1 MEGLGRDVGRLGP
14 LASTSQKNRT
24 AERSRSIFTT
34 EVIVYHCALHDVHI
48 PFLMTP
54 ANLPLSAAEN
64 NRYSRHLLLP
74 EIGEAGQ
81 QKMKAAKVLVVGCG
95 GLGCPVLQYLAAAG
109 VGTLGL
115 LDFDTVDDSNLQRQV
130 LYATADVGRPKAV
143 VAAEKLGAQNPFIR
157 LQTHQVHLTAVNA
170 LELFAGYDMV
180 VDCSDNF
187 ATRYLV
193 NDACVIAGKPLVFG
207 AIFKFEGQVSVFNHQ
222 NGPTYRCLYPEPPAP
237 DDAPSCAEI
246 GVLGVLPGLVGTM
259 QATETLKI
267 ILELGEVLSGR
278 LLMVDA
284 LGMRFQTIRFRAVVA
299 NQQLTELAADY
310 AAFCGEAPPE
320 TAPHRASEVSADE
333 LKAWL
338 QSGRPLQLLDV
349 REPHEAARRSIGA
362 QLIPLGQLNEK
373 LAELR
378 PDVPVVVHCAS
389 GVRSQK
395 AAQLLLAQGFGEVYS
410 LRNGLADY

>member
-1 MEGLGRDVGRLGP
+1 MNP
-14 LASTSQKNRT
+14 
-24 AERSRSIFTT
+24 T
-34 EVIVYHCALHDVHI
+34 ESL
-48 PFLMTP
+48 
-54 ANLPLSAAEN
+54 LSAAET

-74 EIGEAGQ
+74 EIGPAGQ
-81 QKMKAAKVLVVGCG
+81 QRLKAARVLVVGCG

-130 LYATADVGRPKAV
+130 LYATVDVGRPKAV
-143 VAAEKLGAQNPFIR
+143 AAAEKLRAQNPFIELR
-157 LQTHQVHLTAVNA
+157 IHQMLLSAANA
-170 LELFAGYDMV
+170 LDLFAGYDIV

-193 NDACVIAGKPLVFG
+193 NDACVVLGKPLVFG

-222 NGPTYRCLYPEPPAP
+222 KGPTYRCLYPEPPALG
-237 DDAPSCAEI
+237 DAPNCAEI

-259 QATETLKI
+259 QAAETLKI

-278 LLMVDA
+278 LLLIDA
-284 LGMRFQTIRFRAVVA
+284 LSMRFQTVRFRAVPA
-299 NQQLTELAADY
+299 NQLLTTLAPDY
-310 AAFCGEAPPE
+310 AAFCGEAPLE
-320 TAPHRASEVSADE
+320 VAPARAAEIGADE
-333 LKAWL
+333 LKAWQ

-349 REPHEAARRSIGA
+349 REPHEHARRSIGGE
-362 QLIPLGQLNEK
+362 LIPLAQLAGRLVSLQSE
-373 LAELR
+373 
-378 PDVPVVVHCAS
+378 VPVVVHCAS

-395 AAQLLLAQGFGEVYS
+395 AALLLLAHGFAEVYS

>member
-1 MEGLGRDVGRLGP
+1 MSP
-14 LASTSQKNRT
+14 TYS
-24 AERSRSIFTT
+24 
-34 EVIVYHCALHDVHI
+34 
-48 PFLMTP
+48 
-54 ANLPLSAAEN
+54 PLSPAEN

-74 EIGEAGQ
+74 EIGPAGQ
-81 QKMKAAKVLVVGCG
+81 QRMKAARVLVVGCG

-143 VAAEKLGAQNPFIR
+143 VAAEKLAAQNPFIT
-157 LQTHQVHLTAVNA
+157 LQTHQMLLSSDNVLD
-170 LELFAGYDMV
+170 LFAPYDLV

-193 NDACVIAGKPLVFG
+193 NDACVMLGKPLVFG
-207 AIFKFEGQVSVFNHQ
+207 AIFKFEGQVSVFNYQ

-237 DDAPSCAEI
+237 GDAPSCAEI
-246 GVLGVLPGLVGTM
+246 GVLGVLPGLVGTL

-278 LLMVDA
+278 LLLVDA
-284 LGMRFQTIRFRAVVA
+284 LGMRFQSVKFRAVAA
-299 NQQLTELAADY
+299 NQQLTALAPDY
-310 AAFCGEAPPE
+310 AAFCGEAPLEAAPRRAPE
-320 TAPHRASEVSADE
+320 LSADD
-333 LKAWL
+333 LKAWQ

-349 REPHEAARRSIGA
+349 REPHEAARRSIGGR
-362 QLIPLGQLNEK
+362 LIPLGQLSEQ
-373 LAELR
+373 LAEIAA
-378 PDVPVVVHCAS
+378 DVPVVVHCAS